1 MLKISFGW
9 LGISCTYVHE
19 HMQIDAIASCQVDL
33 YWLACSDALD
43 SWNKAVNEHMQI
55 DAINLA
61 NQIWHQLSWVLRSI
75 VLTPHRP
82 FLSIRLSNE
91 HHD

>member
-1 MLKISFGW
+1 
-9 LGISCTYVHE
+9 
-19 HMQIDAIASCQVDL
+19 MQIDAIASCQVDL
-33 YWLACSDALD
+33 YWLSWSDALD

-75 VLTPHRP
+75 VFTPHRP

-91 HHD
+91 PHESRLAFEND